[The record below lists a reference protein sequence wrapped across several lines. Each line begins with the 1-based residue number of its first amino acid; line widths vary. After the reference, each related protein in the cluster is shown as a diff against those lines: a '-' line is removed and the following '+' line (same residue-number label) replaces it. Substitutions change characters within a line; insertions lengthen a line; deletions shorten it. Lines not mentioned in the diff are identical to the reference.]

1 MPGWFS
7 RLRRDRP
14 RNERAPTVSTV
25 PAGTVVYAIGD
36 IHGRLDLLH
45 RLEEKIRRDAATVD
59 AERRLM
65 VYLGDYIDRGDH
77 SFGVIEHLLLA
88 PPEPFERVCLIG
100 NHESYLLRYLDD
112 SSVAAA
118 WLANGGRETL
128 MSYGISP
135 PDDIAAAAWPE
146 HIQAELRARL
156 PPSHEGFL
164 RALEFSH
171 REGDYLF
178 VHAGIRP
185 GVPLD
190 QQDPEDLIW
199 IRKEFLADQRDF
211 GAVVVHGHSIRPE
224 PENLPNR
231 IGIDTGAYKTGRLT
245 CAVLWQSERRFLST

>member
-1 MPGWFS
+1 MPSWFS

-14 RNERAPTVSTV
+14 RNERALLASSV
-25 PAGTVVYAIGD
+25 PVGTVVYAIGD

-45 RLEEKIRRDAATVD
+45 QLEEKIQRDAATVD
-59 AERRLM
+59 AERGLM
-65 VYLGDYIDRGDH
+65 VYLGDYIDRGDD
-77 SFGVIEHLLLA
+77 SYGVIEHLMRA
-88 PPEPFERVCLIG
+88 PPHPFDRICLIG

-112 SSVAAA
+112 SSVATA

-135 PDDIAAAAWPE
+135 PDDVAGDAWPE
-146 HIQAELRARL
+146 RIQAELRARL
-156 PPSHEGFL
+156 PHSHEGFL
-164 RALEFSH
+164 RALALSH

-190 QQDPEDLIW
+190 QQDPEDLVW
-199 IRKEFLADQRDF
+199 IRKEFLTDQRDF
-211 GAVVVHGHSIRPE
+211 GAVVVHGHSVRPE

-245 CAVLWQSERRFLST
+245 CAVLWQSERRFLTT